1 MALDP
6 RLLSAEI
13 LTLAAMRARQRQDSR
28 TDPHAVVWLDE
39 YLDDP
44 TEAGDSPSGIF
55 LPRKCTSEEEWFH
68 SPFIAGMRAKLR
80 EPGGEACP
88 SSGSS

>member
-6 RLLSAEI
+6 RLADIQL
-13 LTLAAMRARQRQDSR
+13 LTLAAMRAKERQDSKEDR
-28 TDPHAVVWLDE
+28 YGVVWLDE

-55 LPRKCTSEEEWFH
+55 LPRKAASVEEWYY
-68 SPFIAGMRAKLR
+68 SPLVAGMRAKLQ
-80 EPGGEACP
+80 EPGARP
-88 SSGSS
+88 W